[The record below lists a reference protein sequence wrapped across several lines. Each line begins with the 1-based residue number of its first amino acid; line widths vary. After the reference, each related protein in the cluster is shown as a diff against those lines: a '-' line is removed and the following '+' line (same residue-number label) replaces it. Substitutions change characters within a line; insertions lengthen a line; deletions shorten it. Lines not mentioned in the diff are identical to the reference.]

1 MEPTLLGHL
10 PYLYEIQTS
19 PMWTFIMLA
28 SSLKVILFV
37 NPTSLMNA
45 NHCCNK
51 KRVSSYIKQNI
62 CFRLGCRKPSDLVNS
77 QSYILLHLS
86 FLSSPET
93 LPDNLQSFIHLRTTH
108 RPTHLLFVSK
118 AKLSRMS
125 LVLSIRRR

>member
-51 KRVSSYIKQNI
+51 KRVSSYFKQNI

-93 LPDNLQSFIHLRTTH
+93 LPDNLQSIIHLRTTH

-118 AKLSRMS
+118 AKLSNMS
-125 LVLSIRRR
+125 PVLSIQRR